1 MHIHINLTCAII
13 NSISLRCMP
22 LDVFVFMFFLL
33 QKNSLAMNANKAKQ
47 NCVCLH
53 FFSPIIKN

>member
-47 NCVCLH
+47 SCVCLH